1 MGITQKRGT
10 TGRGQ
15 PRSCL
20 RSDLVNPKTVQMT
33 NQEAK
38 TMKRDQY
45 KDAVRRR
52 LQRAIDDTNRI
63 LAEREKSQPTGQHAL
78 F

>member
-1 MGITQKRGT
+1 MNET
-10 TGRGQ
+10 
-15 PRSCL
+15 
-20 RSDLVNPKTVQMT
+20 MT
-33 NQEAK
+33 NAQLRKRLEYLEARINHADK
-38 TMKRDQY
+38 A
-45 KDAVRRR
+45 AVRRR